1 MTDTGEALWSAVH
14 FIVTKVER
22 HFFPGLLHV
31 DRIVHVRLVEECALF
46 AVEIEEAI
54 LKDALADFAHELV
67 VKIDVVLPD
76 ELPAEVFVALR
87 EVMQIRTRVA
97 RTRGAVAER
106 IEFVLG
112 EFINAATQ
120 LQKPTRSER
129 AASLSDLCG
138 NDAVKHVHAA
148 MHCFEQI
155 ERRAYAHEVAREI
168 LREKLRGEF
177 ASVLTLA
184 AALADCKAAD
194 GVSIERHFAQ
204 TGCTFAPQLWK

>member
-1 MTDTGEALWSAVH
+1 M
-14 FIVTKVER
+14 
-22 HFFPGLLHV
+22 
-31 DRIVHVRLVEECALF
+31 EECALF

-54 LKDALADFAHELV
+54 LKDALPDFAHELM
-67 VKIDVVLPD
+67 VKIDIVLPD

-87 EVMQIRTRVA
+87 EVMQISAGVA
-97 RTRGAVAER
+97 CTRGAVAER

-112 EFINAATQ
+112 KFIHAATQ
-120 LQKPTRSER
+120 LQKPARSER
-129 AASLSDLCG
+129 AASLSDLRG
-138 NDAVKHVHAA
+138 DDAVKHVHAA

-177 ASVLTLA
+177 ASVLPLA
-184 AALADCKAAD
+184 PALTDCEPPD
-194 GVSIERHFAQ
+194 GVSIERHLAQ